1 MVKLASSLTAV
12 VSYDR
17 TIGKLNTV
25 THVTI
30 KAGDL
35 VLATGS
41 FGGRYSQNQALRE
54 FKVNTKRFTLT
65 ENYVPAMLQLAA

>member
-1 MVKLASSLTAV
+1 MTTLATKLTAI
-12 VSYDR
+12 VSYER

-30 KAGDL
+30 KAGPL
-35 VLATGS
+35 VIGTGT

-54 FKVNTKRFTLT
+54 FKVNTNRFKLT
-65 ENYVPAMLQLAA
+65 ENYVPAFRQLAA